1 MELQT
6 LIIIFLAFT
15 AYAITPL
22 SHNTLNLRRF
32 NMTNLMKSLGY
43 QVIKI
48 LPSWCFKEAL
58 LGSPHNIDVN
68 PEGDPALDPDFNRR
82 AWGKYLGKSKI
93 IRGRYKVSLKGWIAK
108 NSIDMSRQELIDLAI
123 SQNEMLNE
131 REDELYEIQNE
142 ETSIFKVRI
151 NWIVM
156 YVIGICMGA
165 SLVFLYQ
172 ALQSTYKLL

>member
-1 MELQT
+1 
-6 LIIIFLAFT
+6 
-15 AYAITPL
+15 
-22 SHNTLNLRRF
+22 
-32 NMTNLMKSLGY
+32 MTNLMKSLGY

-48 LPSWCFKEAL
+48 LPRWCFKEAL

-82 AWGKYLGKSKI
+82 AWGRYLGKSKI
-93 IRGRYKVSLKGWIAK
+93 LRGRYKVSLKGWIAR

-142 ETSIFKVRI
+142 ERTCFDMHWY
-151 NWIVM
+151 WITM
-156 YVIGICMGA
+156 YLLGIGTGTMGV
-165 SLVFLYQ
+165 LLYQ
-172 ALQSTYKLL
+172 ALQSTYNLV

>member
-22 SHNTLNLRRF
+22 SHNTINLRRF
-32 NMTNLMKSLGY
+32 NMTNLMTSLGN

-82 AWGKYLGKSKI
+82 AWGRYLGKSKI
-93 IRGRYKVSLKGWIAK
+93 LRGRYKVSLKGWIAR

-142 ETSIFKVRI
+142 ERSCFDMHWY
-151 NWIVM
+151 WITM
-156 YVIGICMGA
+156 YLLGIGTGTM
-165 SLVFLYQ
+165 SVLLYQ
-172 ALQSTYKLL
+172 ALQSTYNLV

>member
-22 SHNTLNLRRF
+22 SHNTINLRRF
-32 NMTNLMKSLGY
+32 NMTNLMTSLGN

-82 AWGKYLGKSKI
+82 AWGRYLGKSKI
-93 IRGRYKVSLKGWIAK
+93 LRGRYKVSLKGWIAR

-142 ETSIFKVRI
+142 ERSCFDMHWY
-151 NWIVM
+151 WITM
-156 YVIGICMGA
+156 YLLGIGTGTMG
-165 SLVFLYQ
+165 LLLYQ
-172 ALQSTYKLL
+172 ALQSTYNLV

>member
-6 LIIIFLAFT
+6 LIIIFLAFP

-48 LPSWCFKEAL
+48 LPRWCFKEAI
-58 LGSPHNIDVN
+58 LGSPHNIDIN
-68 PEGDPALDPDFNRR
+68 PEGNPALDPDFNRR
-82 AWGKYLGKSKI
+82 AWGRYLGKSKI
-93 IRGRYKVSLKGWIAK
+93 LRGRYKVSLKGWIAR

-142 ETSIFKVRI
+142 ERSCFDMHWY
-151 NWIVM
+151 WITM
-156 YVIGICMGA
+156 YLLGIGTGAMGI
-165 SLVFLYQ
+165 LLYQ
-172 ALQSTYKLL
+172 ALQSTYNLI

>member
-1 MELQT
+1 
-6 LIIIFLAFT
+6 
-15 AYAITPL
+15 
-22 SHNTLNLRRF
+22 
-32 NMTNLMKSLGY
+32 MTNLMKSLGY

-48 LPSWCFKEAL
+48 LPRWCFKEAL

-82 AWGKYLGKSKI
+82 AWGRYLGKSKI
-93 IRGRYKVSLKGWIAK
+93 LRGRYKVSLKGWIAR

-142 ETSIFKVRI
+142 ERSCFDMHWY
-151 NWIVM
+151 WITM
-156 YVIGICMGA
+156 YLLGIGTGTM
-165 SLVFLYQ
+165 SVLLYQ
-172 ALQSTYKLL
+172 ALQSTYNLV

>member
-22 SHNTLNLRRF
+22 SHNTINLRRF
-32 NMTNLMKSLGY
+32 NMTNLMTSLGN

-82 AWGKYLGKSKI
+82 AWGRYLGKSKI
-93 IRGRYKVSLKGWIAK
+93 LRGRYKVSLKGWIAR

-142 ETSIFKVRI
+142 ERSCFDMHWY
-151 NWIVM
+151 WITM
-156 YVIGICMGA
+156 YLLGIGTGTMGV
-165 SLVFLYQ
+165 LLYQ
-172 ALQSTYKLL
+172 ALQSTYNLV

>member
-32 NMTNLMKSLGY
+32 NMTNLMKSLGN

-82 AWGKYLGKSKI
+82 AWGRYLGKSKI
-93 IRGRYKVSLKGWIAK
+93 LRGRYKVSLKGWIAR
-108 NSIDMSRQELIDLAI
+108 NSIDMSRQELMDLAI

-142 ETSIFKVRI
+142 ERSCFDMHWY
-151 NWIVM
+151 WITM
-156 YVIGICMGA
+156 YLLGIGTGTM
-165 SLVFLYQ
+165 SVLLYQ